1 MTLNISQHFYYK
13 LMLSSKNVS
22 WFTKKI
28 KWHKKRSTLK
38 QHIRIISDTED
49 WSNDAENTAL
59 IPGINNILTYSH
71 RKHLFQKLIFHNI
84 TCQVKSYQIIW
95 TISSNRLK
103 YYKIYKIQNF
113 IIPAV
118 SDENNCLAT
127 PSSSSSPP
135 PRPDKKSEVAVLR
148 MLN

>member
-1 MTLNISQHFYYK
+1 MDHGFQKK
-13 LMLSSKNVS
+13 L
-22 WFTKKI
+22 I
-28 KWHKKRSTLK
+28 AQKRSTLK

-49 WSNDAENTAL
+49 WSNDAENSAL

-84 TCQVKSYQIIW
+84 TFQVKSYQIIW

-103 YYKIYKIQNF
+103 YYKIYKIQNC

-118 SDENNCLAT
+118 SKENNYLAT
-127 PSSSSSPP
+127 PSSSSSSPP
-135 PRPDKKSEVAVLR
+135 PRPDKKSQVAVLR